1 MRALV
6 VIGTRPEAIKLAPV
20 VHTLAAGPGVRVE
33 VCLTSQHTDLIRPML
48 DFFRVPVDHDLK
60 VMTSAQT
67 LPDVAAKI
75 LHGVG
80 AILRAAPYDVVVV
93 QGDTTTAF
101 AGGLAGFYE
110 RVRVAHVEAG
120 LRSFDLNHPFPEEA
134 HRRFVDVFADYLF
147 VPTPDARDNLLREGA
162 EARRVF
168 ITGNSGIDA
177 LLIARDRVTADRR
190 PLPVPVPPDHRLL
203 LVTAHRRESFGPPL
217 EQVFR
222 AVVALAR
229 GREDLSVLIP
239 LHPNPNVRAA
249 ARVLAGQPR
258 VHVVE
263 PLEYPDFVAA
273 MARAD
278 VILTDSGGVQEEA
291 PVLGKPVLVT
301 RETTERPEGVAA
313 GLAELVGTD
322 AGRIVE
328 RVTALLAAP
337 AGGREPAFLYGDGSA
352 AARIVQVLRDGH
364 DRSQPARAAA

>member
-20 VHTLAAGPGVRVE
+20 VHALAAAAGVQVKC
-33 VCLTSQHTDLIRPML
+33 CLTSQHTDLIRPML
-48 DFFRVPVDHDLK
+48 DFFQVPVDYDLK
-60 VMTSAQT
+60 VMTTAQT

-75 LHGVG
+75 LHGVA
-80 AILRAAPYDVVVV
+80 AILRAEPFDVVLV

-110 RVRVAHVEAG
+110 RVKVGHVEAG
-120 LRSFDLNHPFPEEA
+120 LRSYDLNHPFPEEA

-147 VPTPDARDNLLREGA
+147 VPTAEARENLLREGVPPD
-162 EARRVF
+162 R
-168 ITGNSGIDA
+168 IYLTGNSGIDA
-177 LLIARDRVTADRR
+177 LLIARDRIAAERR
-190 PLPVPVPPDHRLL
+190 PLPVPLPEGGRLL

-217 EQVFR
+217 EQVFQS
-222 AVVALAR
+222 VVALTHHHENLTA
-229 GREDLSVLIP
+229 LVP
-239 LHPNPNVRAA
+239 LHPNPHVRTAA
-249 ARVLAGQPR
+249 KVLTGQPR

-273 MARAD
+273 MDRAD

-313 GLAELVGTD
+313 GAAELVGTD
-322 AGRIVE
+322 PVRIMA
-328 RVTALLAAP
+328 RVSALLA
-337 AGGREPAFLYGDGSA
+337 EPPGSRKPVYLYGDGRTA
-352 AARIVQVLRDGH
+352 ERIVAVLRGTLAT
-364 DRSQPARAAA
+364 QQVVRAA